1 MGVVAGLMLGAGLVL
16 IWLSFFPQAARHPTA
31 RAHPLADLLTQA
43 GWHGVTPAAFVML
56 STVVG
61 IVTLLLVWAA
71 TGGAVVAVF
80 FAVIAGSAP
89 STVVRLRATTRR
101 QQLRDNWPD
110 ALDDLLS
117 STRAGLSLPEA
128 LAALAERGPAPMRLS
143 FRAFALDYQVTGRF
157 DYCLDRLKDRMA
169 DPVADRVAE
178 ALRLTRD
185 VGGTD
190 LGTTLRSLATM
201 LREEQ
206 RTRGELLA
214 RQSWTVNGARLAVVA
229 PWIILAMV
237 SLRADA
243 AQAFNSASGVLVLGG
258 GAAMCAVAYWL
269 MKRLGA
275 LPVERRV
282 LR

>member
-1 MGVVAGLMLGAGLVL
+1 MGVVAGLVLGAGMVL
-16 IWLSFFPQAARHPTA
+16 IWLSFFPRAARPRPPRT
-31 RAHPLADLLTQA
+31 HPLADLLTQA
-43 GWHGVTPAAFVML
+43 GWQGVSPAAFVAL
-56 STVVG
+56 SASLG
-61 IVTLLLVWAA
+61 AVTLMAVWAS
-71 TGGAVVAVF
+71 TGGAVVALF
-80 FAVIAGSAP
+80 FGAILAGAP
-89 STVVRLRATTRR
+89 YALVRARAQTRR
-101 QQLRDNWPD
+101 TQLRDNWPD

-117 STRAGLSLPEA
+117 SVRAGLSLPEA
-128 LAALAERGPAPMRLS
+128 LAALAERGPAPMRQS
-143 FRAFALDYQVTGRF
+143 FRAFALDYQVTGKF
-157 DYCLDRLKDRMA
+157 DYCLDRLKERMA

-190 LGTTLRSLATM
+190 LGVTLRALAAM

-243 AQAFNSASGVLVLGG
+243 AQAFNSAAGVMVLSA
-258 GAAMCAVAYWL
+258 GAAMSAVAYWL

-275 LPVERRV
+275 LPAERRV